1 MSILS
6 SLSLGP
12 RKIAI
17 DLGTAF
23 IRVATKGLDPVTIP
37 TWNAPRP
44 PLRDGVVIDPYETAN
59 ILRPFLSRAKRFGF
73 APGVVVGIPA
83 ETGFR
88 ERKALHVAMCAAGA
102 DDVEIVFESQ
112 AAAIGA
118 GLELGSSYAQMII
131 DIGEGVTDCAIIRG
145 GQILHSTTIR
155 IGCGTLRE
163 QIQAGYRWR
172 WGIELSRSE
181 AESFLEEAG
190 VGGVS
195 TLSGA
200 NRSAAV
206 TDETSEREWIHP
218 EAIHAFV
225 DYCVEG
231 IIESV
236 NEQLCNIPHNMGCE
250 VIETGIVLTG
260 GGALLPGMR
269 ERLNLAT
276 SINVTVPQYPLDAV
290 IRGILHMLESGTS
303 KQ

>member
-23 IRVATKGLDPVTIP
+23 IRVATKGLGPVTIP
-37 TWNAPRP
+37 TLNAPRP

-88 ERKALHVAMCAAGA
+88 ERRALHVAMCAAGA
-102 DDVEIVFESQ
+102 DDVEVVLEPQ

-118 GLELGSSYAQMII
+118 GLKLGSPYAQMIV

-145 GQILHSTTIR
+145 GQILNSNTIR

-172 WGIELSRSE
+172 WGIDLSRSE
-181 AESFLEEAG
+181 AEAFLEEAG
-190 VGGVS
+190 VGGAS
-195 TLSGA
+195 ILPGA
-200 NRSAAV
+200 DRCAAG
-206 TDETSEREWIHP
+206 TDETNEWEWFYP
-218 EAIHAFV
+218 EAIHAFI
-225 DYCVEG
+225 DYCVDG

-236 NEQLCNIPHNMGCE
+236 NEQLWNIPHDLGCE
-250 VIETGIVLTG
+250 IIETGIVLTG

-269 ERLNLAT
+269 ERLKLAT
-276 SINVTVPQYPLDAV
+276 AINVTVPQDPLDAV
-290 IRGILHMLESGTS
+290 IRGLLHMLESGTA
-303 KQ
+303 KH